1 MVGALDEQRA
11 ALDDGLPLAGDSSG
25 SDAPEE
31 NFDDENASVQDDA
44 EVDGWLSR
52 PKTSQVAKGFG
63 AFFPPGE
70 GGKADMSKRIPKVLI
85 S

>member
-1 MVGALDEQRA
+1 MVFLHVPLSSLALWPRLLQWLELLDEQRA

-44 EVDGWLSR
+44 EVDG
-52 PKTSQVAKGFG
+52 
-63 AFFPPGE
+63 
-70 GGKADMSKRIPKVLI
+70 
-85 S
+85 

>member
-1 MVGALDEQRA
+1 LQWLELLDEQRA

-44 EVDGWLSR
+44 EVDG
-52 PKTSQVAKGFG
+52 
-63 AFFPPGE
+63 
-70 GGKADMSKRIPKVLI
+70 
-85 S
+85 